1 MNLLRSDQS
10 TLSVDQWSLL
20 SSLSHCYDEHSGL
33 LIGERFMNEQ
43 NLLPPMMRFRDTPM
57 IEFIQK
63 TLYESQLLYRSNQ
76 DFISLSADDR
86 SILLHNTFK
95 HVASLSSNFI
105 IYNVR
110 FMDYPAYYN
119 AVEIISHSN
128 VAPVAKRIANR
139 LDFDMMIM
147 KLFLVILSFSTI
159 NYTVYSNTS
168 PVNLSNIKEVLR
180 IQDTYIELLWQYLL
194 YKYNF
199 EKTVKCLSELIRCF
213 FAVHEAVVKTN
224 DLQWLTNTID
234 SIVEQTELALIFDE

>member
-86 SILLHNTFK
+86 SI
-95 HVASLSSNFI
+95 
-105 IYNVR
+105 
-110 FMDYPAYYN
+110 
-119 AVEIISHSN
+119 
-128 VAPVAKRIANR
+128 
-139 LDFDMMIM
+139 
-147 KLFLVILSFSTI
+147 
-159 NYTVYSNTS
+159 
-168 PVNLSNIKEVLR
+168 
-180 IQDTYIELLWQYLL
+180 
-194 YKYNF
+194 
-199 EKTVKCLSELIRCF
+199 
-213 FAVHEAVVKTN
+213 
-224 DLQWLTNTID
+224 
-234 SIVEQTELALIFDE
+234 